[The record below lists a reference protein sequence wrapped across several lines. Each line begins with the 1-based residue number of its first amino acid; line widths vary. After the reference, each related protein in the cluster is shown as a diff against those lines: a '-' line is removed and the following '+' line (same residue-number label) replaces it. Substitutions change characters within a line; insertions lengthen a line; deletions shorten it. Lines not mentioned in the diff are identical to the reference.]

1 MKCPECGSKVGIL
14 VIGRADK
21 SQLLSEAFGEIQIQE
36 ETIDNYVII
45 EVQCM
50 NCDRIVGGDKQARE
64 AFGLEEH
71 EAPAKVKKE

>member
-1 MKCPECGSKVGIL
+1 MKCPECGTKVGIL

-21 SQLLSEAFGEIQIQE
+21 SQVLFEAFGEIQIQE
-36 ETIDNYVII
+36 ETIDNYMFI

-50 NCDRIVGGDKQARE
+50 TCDHIVNGDKQARE

-71 EAPAKVKKE
+71 EAPAKA